1 MEFATPTSRLKAQP
15 TKLSGFLS
23 ILLMEEPNMTTSLK
37 SPRGL
42 HSFSWILFT
51 LVLIVALPAAAQ
63 QKGASAKIPVTTVVA
78 VLGPSYTAP
87 PAVAKEDVIVHT
99 GSVREDVT
107 GWVATQGDRAAL
119 DLAILID
126 DATDSS
132 IGNQLDDLRK
142 FIQAQSKTT
151 RVGIFYANEGRAQ
164 EVSAFS
170 ADHAAV
176 SKRLRLTFGEASAST
191 SLYFSLMDLISKWPA
206 TNGRR
211 EILVIGDGIDRF
223 RGDPFSPDVTLTIE
237 KAQKAGII
245 IHTLYARGA
254 GRASR
259 NLFRINY
266 GQFNLAQMTD
276 ATGGESFFQ
285 GLDTPISFAPFLDQ
299 LDMVL
304 HNQYY
309 LTFTTARSEEH
320 KGELRGFRVTT
331 EERHAE
337 IAAAREIF
345 VPGR

>member
-1 MEFATPTSRLKAQP
+1 M
-15 TKLSGFLS
+15 TK
-23 ILLMEEPNMTTSLK
+23 SLK
-37 SPRGL
+37 LPTGL
-42 HSFSWILFT
+42 LSFSWILFT
-51 LVLIVALPAAAQ
+51 LALIVALPAAAQ
-63 QKGASAKIPVTTVVA
+63 QRTASAKIPVTTVVA
-78 VLGPSYTAP
+78 VLGPSFTAP
-87 PAVAKEDVIVHT
+87 PAVSKEDVIVHT

-107 GWVATQGDRAAL
+107 GWVAAQGDRAAL

-151 RVGIFYANEGRAQ
+151 RVGVFYANQGRAQ
-164 EVSAFS
+164 EASAFS

-176 SKRLRLTFGEASAST
+176 SKKLRLTFGEASAST

-206 TNGRR
+206 GTARH

-223 RGDPFSPDVTLTIE
+223 RGDPQSPDVTTTIE

-254 GRASR
+254 GRAAR
-259 NLFRINY
+259 NLFRTNY
-266 GQFNLAQMTD
+266 GQSNLAQMTD
-276 ATGGESFFQ
+276 ATGGEAFFQ
-285 GLDTPISFAPFLDQ
+285 GTETPISLAPFLDH

-309 LTFTTARSEEH
+309 LTFTTARSTKK

-331 EERHAE
+331 EQRHAE
-337 IAAAREIF
+337 IAAAREIL
-345 VPGR
+345 VPGP

>member
-1 MEFATPTSRLKAQP
+1 MANFRKLLTGLLAFA
-15 TKLSGFLS
+15 G
-23 ILLMEEPNMTTSLK
+23 ILLC
-37 SPRGL
+37 
-42 HSFSWILFT
+42 
-51 LVLIVALPAAAQ
+51 VLPAAAQ
-63 QKGASAKIPVTTVVA
+63 QKPASANVPVTTVVA

-87 PAVAKEDVIVHT
+87 PAVSKEDIIVHT

-107 GWVATQGDRAAL
+107 GWVAAQGDRAAL

-126 DATDSS
+126 DATDAS

-151 RVGIFYANEGRAQ
+151 RVGVFYANEGRAQ

-170 ADHAAV
+170 ADHNAV
-176 SKRLRLTFGEASAST
+176 SKKLRLTFGDASVST

-206 TNGRR
+206 STARR

-223 RGDPFSPDVTLTIE
+223 RGDPFSPDVPATIE

-254 GRASR
+254 GRAGR
-259 NLFRINY
+259 NLFRSNY

-285 GLDTPISFAPFLDQ
+285 GTETPISFAPFLDRLGHGASQ
-299 LDMVL
+299 PVFSDL
-304 HNQYY
+304 HHGAQREAQGRIARLPGYY
-309 LTFTTARSEEH
+309 RAAPRGNRGRPGNLRSRAVGGLFT
-320 KGELRGFRVTT
+320 
-331 EERHAE
+331 
-337 IAAAREIF
+337 
-345 VPGR
+345 VPGAGCVRGNHR

>member
-1 MEFATPTSRLKAQP
+1 MAKFP
-15 TKLSGFLS
+15 KLLTGLLAFVG
-23 ILLMEEPNMTTSLK
+23 ILLC
-37 SPRGL
+37 
-42 HSFSWILFT
+42 
-51 LVLIVALPAAAQ
+51 ALPAAAQ
-63 QKGASAKIPVTTVVA
+63 QMTASAKIPVTTVVA

-87 PAVAKEDVIVHT
+87 PAIGKEDVMVHT
-99 GSVREDVT
+99 GSAREDVT
-107 GWVATQGDRAAL
+107 GWVAAQGDRAAL

-142 FIQAQSKTT
+142 FIQAQSRTT
-151 RVGIFYANEGRAQ
+151 RVGVFYANQGRAEQ
-164 EVSAFS
+164 ASGFS

-176 SKRLRLTFGEASAST
+176 SKKLRVTFGDASMST
-191 SLYFSLMDLISKWPA
+191 SLYFSLMDLMSKWPA

-211 EILVIGDGIDRF
+211 EILVIGDGIDRY
-223 RGDPFSPDVTLTIE
+223 RGDPFSPDVTTTIE

-254 GRASR
+254 GRAAH
-259 NLFRINY
+259 NLFRTNY
-266 GQFNLAQMTD
+266 GQVNLAQMTD

-285 GLDTPISFAPFLDQ
+285 GLSTPISFAPFLDH

-309 LTFTTARSEEH
+309 LTFTTARSTKK

-331 EERHAE
+331 EQRHVE
-337 IAAAREIF
+337 IAAAREIL
-345 VPGR
+345 VPGP